1 MGRAQGFDTDTVVR
15 AARRVFWEHGYERTG
30 IADLEAATG
39 LRRSSLYHA
48 FGNKSG
54 LFDAVID
61 SYLTE
66 VIRPRLR
73 PLQVDD
79 VAPTALVDYLTGL
92 RAAMAEQ
99 SAIASYGCLL
109 VSAASAPVVED
120 DTVRAAI
127 VAYHRELSTAFRRGL
142 LAADPDAAG
151 ETVDRSVRTITSL
164 VIAAFGL
171 TRADHAAALAN
182 LDTALVV
189 ARTPVGVAL
198 SGA

>member
-61 SYLTE
+61 NYLTE

-79 VAPTALVDYLTGL
+79 VSPTALVDYLAGL

-109 VSAASAPVVED
+109 VSAAAAPVVED

-127 VAYHRELSTAFRRGL
+127 VAYHRELSTAFRRGI
-142 LAADPDAAG
+142 LAADPGAAG
-151 ETVDRSVRTITSL
+151 EAVDRSVRTITSL

-171 TRADHAAALAN
+171 ARADHAAALAN

-189 ARTPVGVAL
+189 ARAPVGV
-198 SGA
+198 

>member
-48 FGNKSG
+48 FGSKSG

-73 PLQVDD
+73 PLQAEV
-79 VAPTALVDYLTGL
+79 VPSTALVDYLAGL
-92 RAAMAEQ
+92 RTAMAQ
-99 SAIASYGCLL
+99 NTAISSYGCLL
-109 VSAASAPVVED
+109 VSAAAAPVVED

-127 VAYHRELSTAFRRGL
+127 VSYHRELSTAFRRGL
-142 LAADPDAAG
+142 LAADPDAPD
-151 ETVDRSVRTITSL
+151 ETVDRSVLTITSL
-164 VIAAFGL
+164 VVAAFGL
-171 TRADHAAALAN
+171 ARADHAAAVAN
-182 LDTALVV
+182 LDAALAI
-189 ARTPVGVAL
+189 ARTVGAAP

>member
-15 AARRVFWEHGYERTG
+15 AARRVFWQHGYERTG

-61 SYLTE
+61 NYLTE

-79 VAPTALVDYLTGL
+79 VSPTALGDYLAGL
-92 RAAMAEQ
+92 RAAMAEP

-109 VSAASAPVVED
+109 VSAAAAPVVED

-127 VAYHRELSTAFRRGL
+127 VAYHHELSTAFRRGI
-142 LAADPDAAG
+142 LAADPGAAD
-151 ETVDRSVRTITSL
+151 EAVDRSVRTITSL

-171 TRADHAAALAN
+171 ARADQAAALAN

-189 ARTPVGVAL
+189 ARTPVGV
-198 SGA
+198 